1 MFKLLNIAKG
11 KRSKK
16 TKINKKVEEKNPW
29 CCRRKISYWP
39 SSFHSV
45 CDIQQKNL
53 WTHICSTW
61 ENKYLSICASIHWVP
76 FALIHMD
83 SEERELQTLP
93 FFFFPSLI
101 NLLNFSQH
109 WNNCMYFLFPFPRQ
123 NISHN
128 YYWLNWRHPIQNFQD
143 TFCSHKIWT
152 FVRRSDSILCLN
164 VIRDVQVKS
173 RRRKTNKSTM
183 RTTLPEQ

>member
-1 MFKLLNIAKG
+1 MPKIWQNLKILNYWLTDSPTWIQEMLARLKIPQFIEYFLLSYTWTVRKGNCKLFYF
-11 KRSKK
+11 
-16 TKINKKVEEKNPW
+16 P
-29 CCRRKISYWP
+29 RKYP
-39 SSFHSV
+39 
-45 CDIQQKNL
+45 
-53 WTHICSTW
+53 
-61 ENKYLSICASIHWVP
+61 CAP
-76 FALIHMD
+76 P
-83 SEERELQTLP
+83 LP

-183 RTTLPEQ
+183 QTTLPEQ